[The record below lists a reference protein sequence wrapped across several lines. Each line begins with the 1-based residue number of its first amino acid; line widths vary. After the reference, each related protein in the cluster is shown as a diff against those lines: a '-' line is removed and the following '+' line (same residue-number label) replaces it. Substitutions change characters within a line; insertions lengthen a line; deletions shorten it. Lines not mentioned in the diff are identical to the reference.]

1 MDDLPPT
8 PPLMRFSDPDEC
20 QRTLL
25 RHGFQTALATRID
38 LVWLGDRPEAVLELI
53 HGGAVRAAMLIEAQ
67 APEDRKRIKAAVLEA
82 VSTRRASGGYLVR
95 RPALLAQGHKP
106 AA

>member
-1 MDDLPPT
+1 LSGSVIGP
-8 PPLMRFSDPDEC
+8 
-20 QRTLL
+20 
-25 RHGFQTALATRID
+25 
-38 LVWLGDRPEAVLELI
+38 VAVFELI

-67 APEDRKRIKAAVLEA
+67 APEDRQRIDAAILEA
-82 VSTRRASGGYLVR
+82 VSTRRAPGGYLVR